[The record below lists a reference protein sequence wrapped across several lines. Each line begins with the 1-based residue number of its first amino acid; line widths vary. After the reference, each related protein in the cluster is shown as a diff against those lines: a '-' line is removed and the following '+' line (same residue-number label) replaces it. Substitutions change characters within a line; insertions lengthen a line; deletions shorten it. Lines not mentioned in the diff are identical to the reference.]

1 MKLNCLIV
9 DDESI
14 SRKFLEHYIG
24 EVPTLFLVKSCSSI
38 ADAEQALQKD
48 HVDIIFLDIEMPGK
62 SGLDFLHENEVK
74 PLIILVTA
82 KKEYAVKAFE
92 YDVIDYLVKP
102 ISFPRFAK
110 SVEKAK
116 KILFSSGQK
125 QKDESLVIKVSST
138 LVKVKLDD
146 ILYIEAKGDYIQI
159 TTKEKKYL
167 SYGTMSEIFK
177 KLPEKD
183 FSRVH
188 RSFIVRHAAI
198 SVIQDNNII
207 LDICT
212 IPIGVSYRKKFLQTV
227 KRY

>member
-1 MKLNCLIV
+1 MKLHCLIV

-14 SRKFLEHYIG
+14 SRKFLEHYIR
-24 EVPTLFLVKSCSSI
+24 EIPALSLIKSCSSI
-38 ADAEQALQKD
+38 ADAEKALIE
-48 HVDIIFLDIEMPGK
+48 HHIDIMFLDIEMPGK
-62 SGLDFLHENEVK
+62 SGLEFLHENELK

-92 YDVIDYLVKP
+92 YDVMDYLVKP

-110 SVEKAK
+110 AVEKAK

-125 QKDESLVIKVSST
+125 PESKSIVVKVSTSLVKIQ
-138 LVKVKLDD
+138 LEE
-146 ILYIEAKGDYIQI
+146 ILFIEAKGDYIQI

-167 SYGTMSEIFK
+167 SYGTMADILK

-207 LDICT
+207 LDAFT